1 MRRNGIYFASARK
14 VYHRAHRVQSINM
27 PKRPRVELK
36 AAIELFIA
44 EFSAFETHF
53 VGMVLRSLS
62 SDASFVAQTEKLLDL
77 EARLELLRR
86 MAFVRN
92 LDPCVIAQ
100 LDDVKLR
107 AGRLRH
113 KRDELSRN
121 LDLIE
126 MDGGA
131 LHAAQSDQSTHALAT
146 AGRAAPKNMCL
157 PTIAEIDE
165 CRSGTSKL
173 QAILRSI
180 ADQLDR
186 RHVHAS
192 Q

>member
-1 MRRNGIYFASARK
+1 
-14 VYHRAHRVQSINM
+14 M
-27 PKRPRVELK
+27 PKTPRGELK

-44 EFSAFETHF
+44 EFSAFETRF

-62 SDASFVAQTEKLLDL
+62 NDALFVAQTEKLLDL
-77 EARLELLRR
+77 EARLNLLRR

-92 LDPCVIAQ
+92 LDQCVIAQ
-100 LDDVKLR
+100 LDDVNLR

-121 LDLIE
+121 LGLIE
-126 MDGGA
+126 MDIGT
-131 LHAAQSDQSTHALAT
+131 LHAARSTEATHALAT
-146 AGRAAPKNMCL
+146 AGRAPPRYMWL

-180 ADQLDR
+180 ADQLDG
-186 RHVHAS
+186 HQDLAI
-192 Q
+192 

>member
-1 MRRNGIYFASARK
+1 
-14 VYHRAHRVQSINM
+14 M
-27 PKRPRVELK
+27 PKTPRVELK

-44 EFSAFETHF
+44 EYSAFETHF

-62 SDASFVAQTEKLLDL
+62 NDALFVAQTEKLLDL
-77 EARLELLRR
+77 EARLKLLRR

-92 LDPCVIAQ
+92 LDQCVIAQ
-100 LDDVKLR
+100 LDDVNLR

-121 LDLIE
+121 LGLIE
-126 MDGGA
+126 MDIGT
-131 LHAAQSDQSTHALAT
+131 LHAARSTEATHALTT
-146 AGRAAPKNMCL
+146 AGRAPPKNMLL

-180 ADQLDR
+180 ADQLDG
-186 RHVHAS
+186 RHDSVR
-192 Q
+192 

>member
-1 MRRNGIYFASARK
+1 
-14 VYHRAHRVQSINM
+14 M
-27 PKRPRVELK
+27 PKTPRGELK

-44 EFSAFETHF
+44 EFSAFETRF

-62 SDASFVAQTEKLLDL
+62 NDALFVAQTEKLLDL
-77 EARLELLRR
+77 EARLNLLRR

-100 LDDVKLR
+100 LDGVNLR
-107 AGRLRH
+107 AGNLRH

-121 LDLIE
+121 LGLIE
-126 MDGGA
+126 MDGGTLPA
-131 LHAAQSDQSTHALAT
+131 RSTESTHALAI
-146 AGRAAPKNMCL
+146 AGRAVPKSVWL
-157 PTIAEIDE
+157 PTIAEIEE

-180 ADQLDR
+180 ADQLDG
-186 RHVHAS
+186 HQDLAI
-192 Q
+192 